1 MDDKPSSVPPLG
13 KSLAPIITTGKKTA
27 DPAKIRETL
36 SKYDQILNI
45 INFVHRFSIIKLYY
59 IFNFR
64 LRAKREEIGGSESG
78 GPKTPSTPSFDPNT
92 ARKQLQSW
100 RAKCD

>member
-45 INFVHRFSIIKLYY
+45 NNMCLIRIYHYNLFLFKMLKIQD
-59 IFNFR
+59 FNAH
-64 LRAKREEIGGSESG
+64 AK
-78 GPKTPSTPSFDPNT
+78 KF
-92 ARKQLQSW
+92 L
-100 RAKCD
+100 